1 MTITVTTTSADET
14 KALGRRLAPLLTA
27 GDIVVLAGRLG
38 AGKTLFVSGV
48 AEGLG
53 ISGRVTSPSFVIA
66 RTYTDGFLP
75 LVHVDVYRLGSLAE
89 FDDLDLVDDGA
100 EGAVIIEWGEAIVD
114 ALPSDRLTVTLEMAG
129 DHRSISFE
137 PEGAWCDR
145 DLAVLA

>member
-1 MTITVTTTSADET
+1 MTITVNTTSADET

-38 AGKTLFVSGV
+38 SGKTLFVSGV

-53 ISGRVTSPSFVIA
+53 ISQRVTSPTFMIA

-75 LVHVDVYRLGSLAE
+75 LLHADVYRLGSLAE
-89 FDDLDLVDDGA
+89 FDDLELVDEGID
-100 EGAVIIEWGEAIVD
+100 GAVIIEWGEAIVD
-114 ALPSDRLTVTLEMAG
+114 ALPDDRLTVTLEIDEQG
-129 DHRSISFE
+129 RSISFE

-145 DLAVLA
+145 DLEVLA

>member
-27 GDIVVLAGRLG
+27 GDVVVLAGRLG
-38 AGKTLFVSGV
+38 SGKTLFVSGV

-53 ISGRVTSPSFVIA
+53 INERVTSPTFVIA
-66 RTYTDGFLP
+66 RTYDSGFLP

-89 FDDLDLVDDGA
+89 FDDLELVDDGA
-100 EGAVIIEWGEAIVD
+100 DGAVIIEWGEAIVD
-114 ALPSDRLTVTLEMAG
+114 TLPEDRLTVTLAMEG
-129 DHRSISFE
+129 DERVISFE
-137 PEGAWCDR
+137 PEGAWNDR

>member
-100 EGAVIIEWGEAIVD
+100 EGAVIIEWGEAIID
-114 ALPSDRLTVTLEMAG
+114 ALPSDRLTVTLEMVG

>member
-53 ISGRVTSPSFVIA
+53 IGERVTSPSFVIA
-66 RTYTDGFLP
+66 RTYRDGFLP

-89 FDDLDLVDDGA
+89 FDDLELVDDGA
-100 EGAVIIEWGEAIVD
+100 DGAVIIEWGQAVVD
-114 ALPSDRLTVTLEMAG
+114 ALPSDRLIVTLDMDG
-129 DHRSISFE
+129 NDRSISFE
-137 PEGAWCDR
+137 PEGTWCNR
-145 DLAVLA
+145 DLAVLT

>member
-27 GDIVVLAGRLG
+27 GDVVVLAGRLG
-38 AGKTLFVSGV
+38 SGKTLFVSGV

-53 ISGRVTSPSFVIA
+53 INERVTSPTFVIA
-66 RTYTDGFLP
+66 RTYDSGFLP

-89 FDDLDLVDDGA
+89 FDDLELVDDGA
-100 EGAVIIEWGEAIVD
+100 DGAVIIEWGEAIVD
-114 ALPSDRLTVTLEMAG
+114 TLPEDRLTVTLAMEG
-129 DHRSISFE
+129 DARVVSFE
-137 PEGAWCDR
+137 PEGAWNDR